1 MKIMIAWM
9 YKAIFRY
16 SPDDKVDTMEL
27 LKAGIYYGEITSEE
41 YQWVKEILN
50 KKNMLSLHS

>member
-1 MKIMIAWM
+1 MMAWM

-27 LKAGIYYGEITSEE
+27 LKAGIYYGEITGEE
-41 YQWVKEILN
+41 YQRVKEILN
-50 KKNMLSLHS
+50 KKSMLSLHS